1 MIVNELWLDMNE
13 EKTVK
18 KSQSRQLTHMISYQI
33 RRRSGFYL
41 EWWTKKKGRRTCKSL
56 PIMRLTA
63 LLPPPPTPT
72 TFILADSMGAKEQL
86 TLPCFDDDSLLLWE
100 KRHSCFWNDVENE
113 GDDVLGFAS
122 WSWSVAIS
130 VFLIANIFG
139 LWENKRRVR
148 DKKRFYL
155 GFFKFYKYFTFFS
168 C

>member
-1 MIVNELWLDMNE
+1 
-13 EKTVK
+13 
-18 KSQSRQLTHMISYQI
+18 
-33 RRRSGFYL
+33 
-41 EWWTKKKGRRTCKSL
+41 
-56 PIMRLTA
+56 MRLTA